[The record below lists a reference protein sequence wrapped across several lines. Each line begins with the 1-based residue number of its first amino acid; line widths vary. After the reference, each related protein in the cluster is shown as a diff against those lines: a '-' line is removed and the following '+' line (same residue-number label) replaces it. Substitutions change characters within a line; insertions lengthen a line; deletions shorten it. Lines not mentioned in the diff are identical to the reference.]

1 MYNNNRHFMC
11 QKLSC
16 VKKTNSQ
23 PELCSITNYDN
34 ITALWIQQTVIILV
48 STKMDTL
55 IILRENLFFVTKKIM
70 QDYLS

>member
-1 MYNNNRHFMC
+1 MSEIVMYNKRQTPNQNYE
-11 QKLSC
+11 
-16 VKKTNSQ
+16 NYG
-23 PELCSITNYDN
+23 SITNYDN

-55 IILRENLFFVTKKIM
+55 IILRENLFFITKKIM